1 MQPLLFHEVQ
11 QLTGLESAVA
21 GVLTLYNERSP
32 DVSDSLLRV
41 LDDAAVVYK
50 DRGRQ
55 ERAAQVLSLKAEIV
69 TAQRAIH
76 PLTLEKISVRRH
88 EMQTAIAFRVLQ
100 SVEGQLRADLETT
113 MEKLE
118 RARDLLGQII
128 VAGIQKGLITDAM
141 IASMTTQAAIE
152 AWWAAMAADT
162 DLALAQKRLLLLVSR
177 YDVFLLAEALFAG
190 LR

>member
-1 MQPLLFHEVQ
+1 MQQLLFHEVQ
-11 QLTGLESAVA
+11 QLTGLEGAVA
-21 GVLTLYNERSP
+21 GVLALYNAHSP
-32 DVSDSLLRV
+32 NASDSLLRV
-41 LDDAAVVYK
+41 LDDAATVYK

-76 PLTLEKISVRRH
+76 PITLEKVSVRRH

-100 SVEGQLRADLETT
+100 SIEGQLRADLEAT
-113 MEKLE
+113 MQTLQ

-128 VAGIQKGLITDAM
+128 VAGIQKGLITDAT
-141 IASMTTQAAIE
+141 IAAMTTQTAIE
-152 AWWAAMAADT
+152 AWWAAMAADA
-162 DLALAQKRLLLLVSR
+162 DIALAQKRLLLLVSR